1 MKGTGNREPPIAVV
15 FIKGLP
21 VSTENERGHCA
32 EDFNTDFKHAVS
44 VVSDSNSVRNG
55 VYGPADTSES

>member
-44 VVSDSNSVRNG
+44 VVSDSNSVRL
-55 VYGPADTSES
+55 D